1 MIIVDKREKN
11 SLVISELIRRKIPIE
26 IKQLEIGDYII
37 GDTIIERKTKSDFI
51 SSIINKR
58 LLEQLNNMKQ
68 FPNKLLVLEEDP
80 TCCERNINI
89 HPNAIRGMILSI
101 SLDFHTPIIHTSGYN
116 ETVDFLEVLNKRY
129 ENGGKE
135 ISLKMKKKAR
145 NMEEQQQFI
154 IESFPG
160 IGPKL
165 AKQLL
170 KENKTVKN
178 IINLREDDIQ
188 KIKKLNKKR
197 AKLIYTIINSE
208 YK

>member
-135 ISLKMKKKAR
+135 ISLKMKKKALSLVLAIKFDNTDNTNYCYVYWCLFLWSNGFNHGQGYKPYYQFYSFYNQKLPYK
-145 NMEEQQQFI
+145 NM
-154 IESFPG
+154 
-160 IGPKL
+160 L
-165 AKQLL
+165 
-170 KENKTVKN
+170 
-178 IINLREDDIQ
+178 
-188 KIKKLNKKR
+188 
-197 AKLIYTIINSE
+197 Y
-208 YK
+208 Y

>member
-1 MIIVDKREKN
+1 
-11 SLVISELIRRKIPIE
+11 
-26 IKQLEIGDYII
+26 
-37 GDTIIERKTKSDFI
+37 
-51 SSIINKR
+51 
-58 LLEQLNNMKQ
+58 
-68 FPNKLLVLEEDP
+68 
-80 TCCERNINI
+80 
-89 HPNAIRGMILSI
+89 
-101 SLDFHTPIIHTSGYN
+101 
-116 ETVDFLEVLNKRY
+116 
-129 ENGGKE
+129 
-135 ISLKMKKKAR
+135 MKKKAR

-197 AKLIYTIINSE
+197 AKLIYKIINSE

>member
-26 IKQLEIGDYII
+26 VKQLEIGDYIV

-58 LLEQLNNMKQ
+58 LLEQLGNMKQ
-68 FPNKLLVLEEDP
+68 FPNKLLILEEDP
-80 TCCERNINI
+80 SCNGRKINI
-89 HPNAIRGMILSI
+89 HPNAIRGMLLSV
-101 SLDFHTPIIHTSGYN
+101 SLDFKTPVIHTNGYN
-116 ETVDFLEVLNKRY
+116 ETVDFLELLNKRY
-129 ENGGKE
+129 ENGKKE

-145 NMEEQQQFI
+145 NMKEQQQFI

-160 IGPKL
+160 IGPSL

-170 KENKTVKN
+170 KENKTIKN
-178 IINLREDDIQ
+178 IMNMTEEDIS

-197 AKLIYTIINSE
+197 AKIIHMIINSD
-208 YK
+208 YR